1 MINSI
6 LIISSTN
13 KLLILVKLYTFVL
26 IKWCF
31 FFKDF
36 FFHHLIKVVL
46 NLASMEAIVTLPARS
61 IVKTTTVTYKTEC
74 VLNVIPDG
82 TGQPA
87 KKVL

>member
-6 LIISSTN
+6 LIISNTY

-31 FFKDF
+31 FLRF